1 MKKIILLVMSIVL
14 LFSCNTTSNNDL
26 YREYTE
32 EEIENLEQKIKLIDK
47 MQNVTARDYYETYM
61 QLSEAY
67 YQNKNYHKSLETV
80 KKGLR
85 LNARDYRYQLLAAKN
100 EFELENY
107 RSAYYRLRSIIESAE
122 KKTTVTEAEK
132 LLKEIKNKDY
142 EGNTIVIP
150 NKRNKYIYVLEVGKV
165 DEVYM
170 KAIKNK
176 IFETYKID
184 VKSIDDIINPTKSKI
199 RDKRQDYYKS
209 VIDNFIR
216 ENGYSTYQKIM
227 DYIKENSETEIQNE
241 DKEFVYFLYMQ
252 QKNGEKLW
260 KQNMGRIENQYNA
273 TEIINQIEDRYSK
286 LIHEDDCLGILAV
299 TEKDIYARDY
309 NFLFGN
315 SNRDVAVMSYNR
327 FSTDENNRTKEIK
340 RTLMQ
345 TLASVGHIL
354 PIERCTTP
362 KCARAYPDSLKEQD
376 QKELI
381 LCNECRANIVEL
393 YNRM

>member
-1 MKKIILLVMSIVL
+1 
-14 LFSCNTTSNNDL
+14 
-26 YREYTE
+26 
-32 EEIENLEQKIKLIDK
+32 
-47 MQNVTARDYYETYM
+47 
-61 QLSEAY
+61 
-67 YQNKNYHKSLETV
+67 
-80 KKGLR
+80 
-85 LNARDYRYQLLAAKN
+85 
-100 EFELENY
+100 
-107 RSAYYRLRSIIESAE
+107 
-122 KKTTVTEAEK
+122 
-132 LLKEIKNKDY
+132 
-142 EGNTIVIP
+142 
-150 NKRNKYIYVLEVGKV
+150 
-165 DEVYM
+165 
-170 KAIKNK
+170 
-176 IFETYKID
+176 
-184 VKSIDDIINPTKSKI
+184 
-199 RDKRQDYYKS
+199 
-209 VIDNFIR
+209 
-216 ENGYSTYQKIM
+216 M